1 MTNEESRTKIVEI
14 LEETEYEWTEEKN
27 GYILQIFYD
36 KLADALIA
44 AGIGDTKA
52 AIREFAE
59 KLKEKVLTLI
69 LKELK
74 VKTIDEA
81 RALSVIDSL
90 IVGDAL
96 YDDIENIFNKAEK
109 ELAEE
114 RKDD

>member
-1 MTNEESRTKIVEI
+1 MTERELRKKIVEI
-14 LEETEYEWTEEKN
+14 TISTVWKDSYGDEAVIDRVAAE
-27 GYILQIFYD
+27 Q
-36 KLADALIA
+36 LADALIA

>member
-1 MTNEESRTKIVEI
+1 MTNEEIKKKIVKI
-14 LEETEYEWTEEKN
+14 ISQTWEEPVPCTAERKFES
-27 GYILQIFYD
+27 I
-36 KLADALIA
+36 ADALIA
-44 AGIGDTKA
+44 AGIGDVHA
-52 AIREFAE
+52 AVREFAE

-81 RALSVIDSL
+81 RTLSVIDSL

-114 RKDD
+114 GKEC